1 MRLIITTLTIIPQTK
16 NHPSGYEPDI
26 SSIINW
32 LVVL

>member
-1 MRLIITTLTIIPQTK
+1 MIKPNETVRR
-16 NHPSGYEPDI
+16 SGYEPDI